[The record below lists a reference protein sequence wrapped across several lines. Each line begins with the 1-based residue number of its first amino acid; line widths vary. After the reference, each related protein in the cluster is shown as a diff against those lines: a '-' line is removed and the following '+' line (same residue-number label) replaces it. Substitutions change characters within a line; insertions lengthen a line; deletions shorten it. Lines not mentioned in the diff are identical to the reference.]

1 MSVVSEKLNRIESAT
16 NTIRTKVG
24 ASEVNTIEEVAD
36 MVKDIPIFYF
46 DGDVNKEENK
56 TMFDDIYNNYIKFKK
71 PFLLAGTNPAKE
83 NSYLFDCHSF
93 LNIGYILF
101 SSIVILRTSTTEKKG
116 LKVVPISYDFIQ
128 YKFHEKKI
136 EYVASNNAYMLD
148 VNSIDSIVGI
158 NNTTE
163 WTPTKD
169 YGLVHKK
176 YVDDI
181 VGNIN
186 NVLNTLVTVSE
197 E

>member
-24 ASEVNTIEEVAD
+24 ASEANTIEEVAN

-56 TMFDDIYNNYIKFKK
+56 TMFDDIYNNYVKLKK
-71 PFLLAGTNPAKE
+71 TFLLAGTNPAKE
-83 NSYLFDCHSF
+83 NSYLFDCKPF
-93 LNIGYILF
+93 TNLGYIIF
-101 SSIVILRTSTTEKKG
+101 SAAVILNDSTEKKG
-116 LKVVPISYDFIQ
+116 LKIVPISYDYIQ
-128 YKFHEKKI
+128 YKFREKEIK
-136 EYVASNNAYMLD
+136 YSTSNNAYMLD
-148 VNSIDSIVGI
+148 VISIDSIIGM

-181 VGNIN
+181 AGNIN